1 MPRRAVSAL
10 ALLVILMSNPASFA
24 EEEVRNFVVDRDV
37 VYLAPDRKEKL
48 DLYLPPDPK
57 PGTRRG
63 AIMVI
68 HGGGWQVGDKA
79 DPREK
84 QIATTLANAG
94 YVVASINYQLAT
106 RDTPAWPTCL
116 ADCRAAVTYLRDHA
130 DELSI
135 DPNRIGAIGGSAGGT
150 MSLLIGVDAPDAK
163 FKGINA
169 VVALYP
175 PTDLLN
181 RQAET
186 QIMFGASRTE
196 RPDLFRDAS
205 PVFHVT
211 RDFPPT
217 LLFHGTADATVSHEQ
232 SETLATKF
240 KELGVPHELI
250 LLKDAP
256 HTFRIKNESHDL
268 REKIV
273 SFFDKHLKN

>member
-24 EEEVRNFVVDRDV
+24 EDEVRNFVVDRDV

-63 AIMVI
+63 AIVVI

-116 ADCRAAVTYLRDHA
+116 ADCRAAVTYLREHA

-163 FKGINA
+163 FKRINA

-181 RQAET
+181 RQAES
-186 QIMFGASRTE
+186 QIMFGASRAE

-211 RDFPPT
+211 KSFPPT

-232 SETLATKF
+232 SETLAAKF

-250 LLKDAP
+250 LMKDAP
-256 HTFRIKNESHDL
+256 HTFRIRNESHDL

-273 SFFDKHLKN
+273 SFFDKRLKQ